1 MSAEQSAAT
10 GERIQVSVVTPAYCE
25 EKNLPLLYER
35 LKAVMDGLGVTWS
48 WLVVDDHSD
57 DGTYGVVEEIGR
69 RDPRVKCLRLARNS
83 GSHVALVC
91 ALHHADGDCTIA
103 LAADL
108 QDPPETIPRLLDA
121 WRDGA
126 QIVWAARGSR
136 EGVRKHSLVFSHAF
150 YWTLRNVAKLKD
162 MPATGADFFLLDRRV
177 AQAFKKFDER
187 NVSLFA
193 LITWMGFRQ
202 ATIFY
207 DKEARAFGHS
217 KWTLLRKI
225 RLTVDSVVA
234 FSHLP
239 VRIMSL
245 LGLAIAVLGFGFASY
260 IVADAVM
267 GNPPEGWA
275 STMVIILVLS
285 GVQMMM
291 LGVLGEYLWRTL
303 DESRSR
309 PLYVIESMT
318 ETSFGEGGVR
328 KNAEVEASP
337 ASSGRVT

>member
-1 MSAEQSAAT
+1 MT
-10 GERIQVSVVTPAYCE
+10 GLPEKSVENGAKTSGRVEVSIVTPAFSE
-25 EKNLPLLYER
+25 EKNLPLLYDR
-35 LKAVMDGLGVTWS
+35 LKTVMEGLGVTWS
-48 WLVVDDHSD
+48 WLVVDDHSED
-57 DGTYGVVEEIGR
+57 RTYDVVAEIAR
-69 RDPRVKCLRLARNS
+69 KDPRVKCLRLARNS

-91 ALHHADGDCTIA
+91 GLHHADGECTVA

-108 QDPPETIPRLLDA
+108 QDPPETIPKLLEE
-121 WRDGA
+121 WRSGA
-126 QIVWAARGSR
+126 QIVWAARGARAGVSKQSLMFSR
-136 EGVRKHSLVFSHAF
+136 AF
-150 YWTLRNVAKLKD
+150 FWTLRNVAKLKEI
-162 MPATGADFFLLDRRV
+162 PESGADFFLLDRRV
-177 AQAFKKFDER
+177 AQAFKQFDER

-202 ATIFY
+202 STIYY
-207 DKEARAFGHS
+207 DKEARAYGHS
-217 KWTLLRKI
+217 KWTLLRKL

-245 LGLAIAVLGFGFASY
+245 LGLAIALLGFTFAAF
-260 IVADAVM
+260 IIIDVVL
-267 GNPPEGWA
+267 GNPPAGWA

-309 PLYVIESMT
+309 PLYVVEIRT
-318 ETSFGEGGVR
+318 DDDDA
-328 KNAEVEASP
+328 KNFVDDP
-337 ASSGRVT
+337 D

>member
-1 MSAEQSAAT
+1 MSEELRAET
-10 GERIQVSVVTPAYCE
+10 KGRVEVSVVTAAYRE

-35 LKAVMDGLGVTWS
+35 LKAVMERLDVTWS

-57 DGTYGVVEEIGR
+57 DGTYQVMAEIGKK
-69 RDPRVKCLRLARNS
+69 DPRVSCLRLARNS

-91 ALHHADGDCTIA
+91 GLHHADGDCTVA

-108 QDPPETIPRLLDA
+108 EDPPETIPRLLEE
-121 WRDGA
+121 WREGA
-126 QIVWAARGSR
+126 QIVWAARGLR
-136 EGVRKHSLVFSHAF
+136 KGVSKSSLMATRAFS
-150 YWTLRNVAKLKD
+150 WILRNVAKLEKA
-162 MPATGADFFLLDRRV
+162 PATGADFFLLDRRV
-177 AQAFKKFDER
+177 AQAFRKFDER

-193 LITWMGFRQ
+193 LITWLGFRQ
-202 ATIFY
+202 TTIFY
-207 DKEARAFGHS
+207 DKDARVFGRS
-217 KWTLLRKI
+217 NWTLLRKI

-245 LGLAIAVLGFGFASY
+245 LGLAIALLGFGFATY
-260 IVADAVM
+260 IIVDAIL

-285 GVQMMM
+285 GVQMVM

-309 PLYVIESMT
+309 PLYI
-318 ETSFGEGGVR
+318 
-328 KNAEVEASP
+328 VEATTGEPRDDDAVSP
-337 ASSGRVT
+337 SE